1 MKQKILQEK
10 KNIVILGGGFAGV
23 RAALDLDNYLLG
35 RKDFEII
42 LVDRKDYQCY
52 HAGLYE
58 AATTEHSLVA
68 AKKVKR
74 TVTIP
79 FADIFSKTKVKV
91 FKAYIDRIDTKN
103 NQVVTDS
110 RILPFEYLV
119 IAMGSV
125 ADFYNIP
132 NLEKYGFTLNSLAD
146 AIMIRNRVE
155 DMVAKNDRAQVIVGG
170 AGFAGSEFAGEL
182 HNLLKH
188 ECAHH
193 GKDFNNFKILVVEGA
208 TSFLPGLSD
217 KVSAIVAERFQQM
230 GIEARFSSLITEVQK
245 DHVVLNMKEQ
255 VNCDLL
261 IWTGGV
267 RSCRLPLDCDLER
280 DKKDRTPTEPAL
292 DLKNCPNIF
301 VAGDNLC
308 FLDPQT
314 KKAVPQTALEA
325 KRQGALAAKNIYRL
339 IRGKPLLPYYPA
351 GVKYAIPMAGKFAVF
366 YTPNLIVSGFPGWL
380 IRKFA
385 DLWYFLSV
393 LPFGL
398 AMRFWLFENE
408 IFMKND

>member
-1 MKQKILQEK
+1 MKQISKEK

-35 RKDFEII
+35 RQDFEII
-42 LVDRKDYQCY
+42 LIDRKDYQCY
-52 HAGLYE
+52 HPGLYE
-58 AATTEHSLVA
+58 AATTEHSLVE

-79 FADIFSKTKVKV
+79 FAGIFSQTKVKV

-103 NQVVTDS
+103 SQVVTDS
-110 RILPFEYLV
+110 RILPFDYLV
-119 IAMGSV
+119 IAMGSI

-132 NLEKYGFTLNSLAD
+132 NLDKYGFTLKSLED
-146 AIMIRNRVE
+146 AIMIRNRIE
-155 DMVAKNDRAQVIVGG
+155 DMVVKKDQAQIVVGG
-170 AGFAGSEFAGEL
+170 GGFAGSEFSGEL
-182 HNLLKH
+182 HNLFKH
-188 ECAHH
+188 ECQHH
-193 GKDFNNFKILVVEGA
+193 GKDLNNFKILVVEGA

-217 KVSAIVAERFQQM
+217 KVSAIVAERFKQM

-245 DHVVLNMKEQ
+245 DHVVLNMKER

-267 RSCRLPLDCDLER
+267 RSCRLSLDYDLER
-280 DKKDRTPTEPAL
+280 DKKDRIPTEPAL

-301 VAGDNLC
+301 VVGDNLC
-308 FLDPQT
+308 FIDPQT
-314 KKAVPQTALEA
+314 KKTVPQTALEA

-351 GVKYAIPMAGKFAVF
+351 GVKYAIPVAGKFAVF

-380 IRKFA
+380 IRKAA

-393 LPFGL
+393 LPVL
-398 AMRFWLFENE
+398 TALKFWLFENE